1 MAPPVFV
8 LGGGRP
14 MRYSFSIGMRISG
27 QPDDLE
33 RALDRVMDE
42 LVRLNAVDPS
52 ISATIDEGEVEISVV
67 VDADTPDAA
76 VVEGAST
83 VRTALHAAEWHT
95 PTWPAFNA
103 RSVGARLVDA

>member
-1 MAPPVFV
+1 
-8 LGGGRP
+8 
-14 MRYSFSIGMRISG
+14 MRYSFAIGMRISG
-27 QPDDLE
+27 QRDDLE

-42 LVRLNAVDPS
+42 LVRLNAADPS

-67 VDADTPDAA
+67 VDAVSPDAA
-76 VVEGAST
+76 VAAGASV

-95 PTWPAFNA
+95 PTWPAFSP

>member
-1 MAPPVFV
+1 MAATLFV

-14 MRYSFSIGMRISG
+14 MRYSFAIGMQISG
-27 QPDDLE
+27 QRDDLE

-52 ISATIDEGEVEISVV
+52 ISATIDEGQVEISVV
-67 VDADTPDAA
+67 VDADAPDAA
-76 VVEGAST
+76 VVVGAST

-95 PTWPAFNA
+95 PTWPAFSPL
-103 RSVGARLVDA
+103 SVGARLVDA